1 MLATRASVGVCDVS
15 TLGKIDIQGT
25 DAGAFL
31 DLVYSNTFSTL
42 PVGRTRYGLMLREDG
57 MVMDD
62 GTTARLG
69 DTHYL
74 MTTTTANAVGVYRH
88 LEFVRQCLR
97 PDMDVQLISA
107 TDSWAQFAVAGPNAR
122 RVLEA
127 VVDPKHDISND
138 AFPVMACGEISVCG
152 GTPARLFRIS
162 FSGEL
167 AYEIAVP
174 SRYGDAMIRAL
185 MEAGEPYDIT
195 PYGTEALGVMR
206 IEKGHVTGNEL
217 NGTITARNL
226 GMVRMVS
233 AKKDSIGA
241 VLAGREALVAED
253 GLRLVGLEAIDGDNV
268 TAGAHLFAENTP
280 VDPAH
285 DEGYVTSAAWSPHIG
300 TSIGLGFITRGD
312 QRHGET
318 VRLMNPLEGRS
329 ARARICSPHFIDPDG
344 GRLRG

>member
-1 MLATRASVGVCDVS
+1 M
-15 TLGKIDIQGT
+15 GK
-25 DAGAFL
+25 
-31 DLVYSNTFSTL
+31 
-42 PVGRTRYGLMLREDG
+42 TRYGLMLREDG

-69 DTHYL
+69 ETHYL

-127 VVDPKHDISND
+127 VIDPEHDISND
-138 AFPVMACGEISVCG
+138 GFAFMACGELTVCG

-174 SRYGDAMIRAL
+174 ARYGDAMIRAL

-195 PYGTEALGVMR
+195 PYGTEALLSL
-206 IEKGHVTGNEL
+206 I
-217 NGTITARNL
+217 
-226 GMVRMVS
+226 
-233 AKKDSIGA
+233 
-241 VLAGREALVAED
+241 
-253 GLRLVGLEAIDGDNV
+253 
-268 TAGAHLFAENTP
+268 
-280 VDPAH
+280 
-285 DEGYVTSAAWSPHIG
+285 HI
-300 TSIGLGFITRGD
+300 
-312 QRHGET
+312 
-318 VRLMNPLEGRS
+318 
-329 ARARICSPHFIDPDG
+329 
-344 GRLRG
+344 